1 MLSPQ
6 KLCFLMFIKRQKAK
20 SPVFY
25 AKNMTYVYW
34 SMQYVHLNSNFLYY
48 QDLSLIWVWI
58 KIYTQFYTQKWW

>member
-6 KLCFLMFIKRQKAK
+6 KLCFLMFIKRQMAK
-20 SPVFY
+20 SLVFY

-48 QDLSLIWVWI
+48 QDLSFIWVWI